1 VYAVTCFTIFLL
13 SPFHNT
19 WECCLLWQAK
29 EICWITSSSSFLA
42 DADADADL

>member
-1 VYAVTCFTIFLL
+1 VYAVTCFTMFLL

-19 WECCLLWQAK
+19 WEAE